1 MNLYIIYNLNKQ
13 LYTLYII
20 IRKKGKEEE
29 ADIIRESLTSY
40 DDNIIEWF
48 NTTIMRGN
56 TYSNG
61 REIRYNILKK
71 LFNYDEIILELDD
84 VTENM
89 EQVKRVE

>member
-1 MNLYIIYNLNKQ
+1 
-13 LYTLYII
+13 
-20 IRKKGKEEE
+20 
-29 ADIIRESLTSY
+29 
-40 DDNIIEWF
+40 
-48 NTTIMRGN
+48 MRGN